1 MAAEFKLVFVEM
13 GQGDCC
19 MARCPDGEIVV
30 IDCGS
35 KANKYGDPDAE
46 IVAQVMLRDKDWAGG
61 RKNRVA
67 VLILTH
73 PDADHHNKVVSFFDE
88 TNILSDITVPST
100 GKVIKKS
107 KIPKIKIDE
116 IYFSNSYGDDSPL
129 GNYGDGMLN
138 LYIYSG
144 HFETNWI
151 YEITINNETDAKNK
165 YKSWNK
171 GSCFKTLA
179 GTGPIKNKRFV
190 IRSGRTEGK
199 AWRVSIIA
207 GNVPNGY
214 KGIKDAAS
222 EENAKSL
229 VTLFEIE
236 EKKALLC
243 GDMTFSTEKFLR
255 DIHSDLLTSIDLAQI
270 PHHGSAHASAKD
282 TVTMLNPKAAVVSVG
297 FIEHS
302 HRLPRHDSVLERWVN
317 EIGMRA
323 NIDLHD
329 IDYWNNKNEKSKDIT
344 DADIQK
350 KYNEWTKNGTDF
362 SEVYRTNSK
371 YFLCL
376 AQPFPGVYGL
386 YQLEKGG
393 LFLYRERVISN
404 LTMTSQKTQVY
415 TLDENGVT
423 YEDA

>member
-1 MAAEFKLVFVEM
+1 MAVEFKLVFVEM

-19 MARCPDGEIVV
+19 MARCPDGEIFV

-46 IVAQVMLRDKDWAGG
+46 IVAKVMLRDKDWAGG
-61 RKNRVA
+61 NSNKVNA
-67 VLILTH
+67 LILTH

-88 TNILSDITVPST
+88 TQILSDITVPST

-116 IYFSNSYGDDSPL
+116 IYFSNSYTDDSPL
-129 GNYGDGMLN
+129 GNYGDGLLN
-138 LYIYSG
+138 LYVYSD
-144 HFETNWI
+144 HFETNRI

-165 YKSWNK
+165 YKTWHKS
-171 GSCFKTLA
+171 SCFKTLA
-179 GTGPIKNKRFV
+179 GTGPIENKRFV
-190 IRSGRTEGK
+190 IRSGTTKGK
-199 AWRVSIIA
+199 EWRVSIIA

-214 KGIKDAAS
+214 KGVKDAAS

-236 EKKALLC
+236 GKKALLC
-243 GDMTFSTEKFLR
+243 GDMTLSTEKFLR
-255 DIHSDLLTSIDLAQI
+255 DNHKALLTSIELVQI
-270 PHHGSAHASAKD
+270 PHHGSDNASAMG

-302 HRLPRHDSVLERWVN
+302 HRLPRHEAVLDRWID

-323 NIDLHD
+323 KIVAHD
-329 IDYWNNKNEKSKDIT
+329 IDYWSTKNEKSKDIT
-344 DADIQK
+344 YADIQK
-350 KYNEWTKNGTDF
+350 KYNEWTKNGADQSGVFRTD
-362 SEVYRTNSK
+362 SK

-376 AQPFPGVYGL
+376 AQPFPGVYGYYTL
-386 YQLEKGG
+386 IDRGF
-393 LFLYRERVISN
+393 FLYRERLVAN

-423 YEDA
+423 YKDA